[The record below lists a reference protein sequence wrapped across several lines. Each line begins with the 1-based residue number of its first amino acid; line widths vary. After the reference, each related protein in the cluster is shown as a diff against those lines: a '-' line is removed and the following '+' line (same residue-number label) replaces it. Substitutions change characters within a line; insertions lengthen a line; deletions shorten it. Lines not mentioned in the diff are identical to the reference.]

1 MTCRRD
7 TFWRVF
13 YPVVQLLCGR
23 GQLTIRG
30 VLEHRD
36 QLADLHQPV
45 FFGQWSSSDDRVTL
59 HATLYKAGQYT

>member
-30 VLEHRD
+30 VPEHRD
-36 QLADLHQPV
+36 QLGDLHQPV
-45 FFGQWSSSDDRVTL
+45 FFSQWSSLDDGVTL
-59 HATLYKAGQYT
+59 RATLYKARQYT